1 MSSRN
6 SLQGRNSL
14 QEAGAGQTHLSYS
27 QLKTYSTCP
36 RQYKYKY
43 IDNLASLP
51 TQQMTEGTQRHLDIY
66 KIIQENKIETI
77 KDEKL
82 KALLEKVASSGKT
95 FIEEEFS
102 IQTINAL
109 YVGFIDLYSVDE
121 STIYIVD
128 FKSYAV
134 PEDDLQLKIYAYA
147 LSQKY
152 PDAEF
157 FIAWFYMLGLGF
169 YKRYFY
175 TKDDLSEVETL
186 LSKKADEIYSDKE
199 FPKKPSPA
207 CATCPFVKECFD
219 AKDLS
224 RIVSIGSLEQA
235 KDIADKVVVAEA
247 FLKQIKDKIKEF
259 LISNGEEELVTDA
272 GNRVYLSPM
281 VTLRFGKVRGKKN
294 VKDSSK

>member
-1 MSSRN
+1 MSN
-6 SLQGRNSL
+6 K
-14 QEAGAGQTHLSYS
+14 APHLSYS

-51 TQQMTEGTQRHLDIY
+51 TQQMTEGTQRHLDVY
-66 KIIQENKIETI
+66 KIIQENKIETL

-82 KALLEKVASSGKT
+82 KALLEKVTQNGKS

-109 YVGFIDLYSVDE
+109 YVGFIDLYSISEDG
-121 STIYIVD
+121 STVYIVD
-128 FKSYAV
+128 FKSYAT

-147 LSQKY
+147 LSEKY
-152 PDAEF
+152 PKAEF
-157 FIAWFYMLGLGF
+157 FIAWYYMLGLGF

-175 TKDDLSEVETL
+175 TRDDLEEVETL
-186 LSKKADEIYSDKE
+186 LSEKADEIYSDKD

-207 CATCPFVKECFD
+207 CATCPFVRECFD
-219 AKDLS
+219 AKELS
-224 RIVSIGSLEQA
+224 QIMTIGSIEQA
-235 KDIADKVVVAEA
+235 KDIADKVVIAEA
-247 FLKQIKDKIKEF
+247 FLKQIKDKIKDF
-259 LISNGEEELVTDA
+259 LISNGEEELVTDT

-281 VTLRFGKVRGKKN
+281 VALRFGKVRSKKN
-294 VKDSSK
+294 AKSGKSE

>member
-1 MSSRN
+1 MSSK
-6 SLQGRNSL
+6 
-14 QEAGAGQTHLSYS
+14 APHLSYS
-27 QLKTYSTCP
+27 QLRTYSTCP

-66 KIIQENKIETI
+66 KIIQENKIETL

-82 KALLEKVASSGKT
+82 KALLEKVTQNGKS

-109 YVGFIDLYSVDE
+109 YVGFIDLYSISEDE
-121 STIYIVD
+121 STVYIVD
-128 FKSYAV
+128 FKSYAT

-147 LSQKY
+147 LSEKY
-152 PDAEF
+152 PKAEF
-157 FIAWFYMLGLGF
+157 FMAWYYMLGLGF

-175 TKDDLSEVETL
+175 TRDDLEEVETL
-186 LSKKADEIYSDKE
+186 LSEKADEIYSDKE

-219 AKDLS
+219 AKELS
-224 RIVSIGSLEQA
+224 QIMTIGSIEQA
-235 KDIADKVVVAEA
+235 KDIADKVVIAEA
-247 FLKQIKDKIKEF
+247 FLKQIKDKIKDF
-259 LISNGEEELVTDA
+259 LITNGEEELITDT

-281 VTLRFGKVRGKKN
+281 VALRFGKVRSKKN
-294 VKDSSK
+294 AKSDKSEQ